1 MRFVATGPA
10 TSVLDEDFRLLTKTS
25 FPTVKELSAAFA
37 VSQRGNTMEA
47 AMVPI
52 LPQPRQIW
60 TILRT
65 AVLGFIDDNA
75 LSRAAAIAFY
85 AATSLA
91 PILLIVIAIAG
102 IAVGRDAAQLA
113 VSAQLAG
120 LLGPQGADLLKS
132 VVQGA
137 SNSTSGVIAASIALI
152 TLLAS
157 ASGVFGEMQAALNR
171 IWKVE
176 PVATTLSALVRAR
189 AASLGLV
196 ASLGFLLLVS
206 LVASA
211 AISGLGSII
220 NAYLP
225 FGAVILSTINTVVSL
240 ALIAILFG
248 AIYKVLP
255 DRSLTW
261 RDVRFGAVV
270 TAILFTIGK
279 SLIGWYLGTSAVAS
293 SYGAAG
299 SLIVLLLWVFY
310 SSAIFLFGAEVTR
323 AYAVTWG
330 TRDDLRARME
340 TPAEMAVVSPQ
351 ATT

>member
-1 MRFVATGPA
+1 MRACQCDLAEPM
-10 TSVLDEDFRLLTKTS
+10 
-25 FPTVKELSAAFA
+25 LSYIPP
-37 VSQRGNTMEA
+37 GEA
-47 AMVPI
+47 WMIV
-52 LPQPRQIW
+52 
-60 TILRT
+60 RT
-65 AVLGFIDDNA
+65 AVAGFLDDNA
-75 LSRAAAIAFY
+75 LSRAAAMAFY

-102 IAVGRDAAQLA
+102 LVVGHDAAELA
-113 VSAQLAG
+113 VSAQLSG

-137 SNSTSGVIAASIALI
+137 SNSTSGIVAASIALL
-152 TLLAS
+152 TLLVS
-157 ASGVFGEMQAALNR
+157 ASGVFGEMQAALNK

-176 PVATTLSALVRAR
+176 SVSTTLSALVRAR

-211 AISGLGSII
+211 AISGLGEHI
-220 NAYLP
+220 NSYLP
-225 FGAVILSTINTVVSL
+225 FGALIL
-240 ALIAILFG
+240 ALINTIVSLSLIAVLFG
-248 AIYKVLP
+248 AIYKILP

-261 RDVRFGAVV
+261 RDIRFGAIT
-270 TAILFTIGK
+270 TAILFTAGK

-323 AYAVTWG
+323 AHTTSFG
-330 TRDDLRARME
+330 TRENLSAKVHTGTEDRIAPSIPVKSGGRAPLAIAAIAFVSALTASLVSR
-340 TPAEMAVVSPQ
+340 AVGRR
-351 ATT
+351 TRGK

>member
-1 MRFVATGPA
+1 
-10 TSVLDEDFRLLTKTS
+10 
-25 FPTVKELSAAFA
+25 
-37 VSQRGNTMEA
+37 
-47 AMVPI
+47 
-52 LPQPRQIW
+52 
-60 TILRT
+60 
-65 AVLGFIDDNA
+65 
-75 LSRAAAIAFY
+75 
-85 AATSLA
+85 
-91 PILLIVIAIAG
+91 
-102 IAVGRDAAQLA
+102 
-113 VSAQLAG
+113 
-120 LLGPQGADLLKS
+120 
-132 VVQGA
+132 
-137 SNSTSGVIAASIALI
+137 
-152 TLLAS
+152 
-157 ASGVFGEMQAALNR
+157 MQAALNR

-196 ASLGFLLLVS
+196 GSLGFLLLVS

-225 FGAVILSTINTVVSL
+225 FGAVILSAINTVVSL
-240 ALIAILFG
+240 GLIAILFG
-248 AIYKVLP
+248 AIYKILP

-279 SLIGWYLGTSAVAS
+279 SLIGWYLGTSAIAS

-310 SSAIFLFGAEVTR
+310 SSAVFLLGAEVTR

-330 TRDDLRARME
+330 TREDLRVRME
-340 TPAEMAVVSPQ
+340 TPAEMAVASPQ
-351 ATT
+351 ATTEGHASIAIAAIALVSVLAASLVSALFARNTHRR